1 MALLEGVGCDTG
13 KCVYIEVV
21 DTEGVVRLSD
31 EDEFFNEDDEK
42 VKVDKVFLINWGKEM
57 TKSVERSRNK
67 LLYDSVVRG
76 ILETESNL
84 AYDNKKIYLVVLS
97 VWVYECITEHLK
109 DTVFS
114 VSDKSLKQ
122 GITIAGY
129 EVKVIEDLNY
139 SEPIQYIIN

>member
-1 MALLEGVGCDTG
+1 M
-13 KCVYIEVV
+13 
-21 DTEGVVRLSD
+21 S
-31 EDEFFNEDDEK
+31 
-42 VKVDKVFLINWGKEM
+42 
-57 TKSVERSRNK
+57 KSVERSRNK

-84 AYDNKKIYLVVLS
+84 AYENKNIYLVVLS
-97 VWVYECITEHLK
+97 VWLYECITEHLK

-114 VSDKSLKQ
+114 VSDASLEQ
-122 GITIAGY
+122 GVTIAGY

>member
-1 MALLEGVGCDTG
+1 MSKA
-13 KCVYIEVV
+13 
-21 DTEGVVRLSD
+21 
-31 EDEFFNEDDEK
+31 
-42 VKVDKVFLINWGKEM
+42 
-57 TKSVERSRNK
+57 VERSRNK

-84 AYDNKKIYLVVLS
+84 ACDNKNIYLVVLS

-114 VSDKSLKQ
+114 VSDTSLKQ

-129 EVKVIEDLNY
+129 EVKVIEDLSY

>member
-1 MALLEGVGCDTG
+1 MSKT
-13 KCVYIEVV
+13 
-21 DTEGVVRLSD
+21 
-31 EDEFFNEDDEK
+31 
-42 VKVDKVFLINWGKEM
+42 
-57 TKSVERSRNK
+57 VERSRNK

-114 VSDKSLKQ
+114 VNEKSLEQ
-122 GITIAGY
+122 GVTIAGY
-129 EVKVIEDLNY
+129 EVKVIEDLSY
-139 SEPIQYIIN
+139 SEPIQYIVN

>member
-1 MALLEGVGCDTG
+1 
-13 KCVYIEVV
+13 
-21 DTEGVVRLSD
+21 
-31 EDEFFNEDDEK
+31 
-42 VKVDKVFLINWGKEM
+42 M

-84 AYDNKKIYLVVLS
+84 AYENKKIYLVVLS

-114 VSDKSLKQ
+114 ASDKPLEQ
-122 GITIAGY
+122 GVTIAGY
-129 EVKVIEDLNY
+129 EVKVIEDLSY
-139 SEPIQYIIN
+139 SEPIQYITN

>member
-1 MALLEGVGCDTG
+1 M
-13 KCVYIEVV
+13 
-21 DTEGVVRLSD
+21 S
-31 EDEFFNEDDEK
+31 
-42 VKVDKVFLINWGKEM
+42 
-57 TKSVERSRNK
+57 KSVEKSRNK

-84 AYDNKKIYLVVLS
+84 AYENKKIYLVVLS

-114 VSDKSLKQ
+114 VSEESLEQ
-122 GITIAGY
+122 GVTIAGY
-129 EVKVIEDLNY
+129 EVKVIEDLSY

>member
-1 MALLEGVGCDTG
+1 M
-13 KCVYIEVV
+13 KI
-21 DTEGVVRLSD
+21 
-31 EDEFFNEDDEK
+31 
-42 VKVDKVFLINWGKEM
+42 IKESIVSK
-57 TKSVERSRNK
+57 TVERSRNK

-84 AYDNKKIYLVVLS
+84 AYENKNIYLVVLS

-109 DTVFS
+109 DTVLS
-114 VSDKSLKQ
+114 VSDASLKQ

-129 EVKVIEDLNY
+129 EVKVIEDLSY